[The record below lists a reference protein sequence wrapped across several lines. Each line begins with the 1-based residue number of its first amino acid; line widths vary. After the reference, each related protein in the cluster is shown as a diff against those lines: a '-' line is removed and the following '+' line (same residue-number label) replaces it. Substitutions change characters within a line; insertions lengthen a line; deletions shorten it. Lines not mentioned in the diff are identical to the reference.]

1 MKPSR
6 SQKRLKSLEG
16 IAMRKLLLFLSL
28 FVIFTSVTLLSA
40 QEGIKPNYAAGEVAS
55 INESE
60 KKIVLQT
67 KDGAIE
73 VILTAET
80 EFKKVSP
87 ENPKLSA
94 AIVVSASELSVG
106 DKLLVT
112 GAVSSDR
119 KSIPAKV
126 VYLIA
131 KSDIAKKQ
139 EKEREEW
146 RTRGISG
153 RVISLDVPNQRIIIS
168 ARSMMGERTITI
180 IPKQNAE
187 YRRYAPDSVKFSD
200 AKLSNYAEIS
210 VGDLVR
216 ALGDRSPDGNTFTA
230 EKIVFGSFKTLGGKI
245 TAIDPQKREII
256 INDVI
261 SNKNVTIVVSKDSL
275 IKRFPAEFASM
286 FLARM
291 QGNMIFQPPQQKL
304 SETQAGRESLNRP
317 QFRSNGG
324 GGDFDDLFE
333 RFPNVNFED
342 LKIGDAIAVSSTVGA
357 TQNRFT
363 AIKILSGIESF
374 LEARQAFQN
383 RRGFDQPAGLNIPGL
398 DVINFP

>member
-1 MKPSR
+1 MKRP
-6 SQKRLKSLEG
+6 
-16 IAMRKLLLFLSL
+16 LLFLFL
-28 FVIFTSVTLLSA
+28 FVILNSVMVSSA
-40 QEGIKPNYAAGEVAS
+40 QEGIKTNYAAGEVAS

-60 KKIVLQT
+60 KKIILQT
-67 KDGAIE
+67 KDGIIE
-73 VILTAET
+73 VVLTAET
-80 EFKKVSP
+80 EFKKVPP

-94 AIVVSASELSVG
+94 AVVVSASELSVG
-106 DKLLVT
+106 DKLLVIGT
-112 GAVSSDR
+112 VSSDK

-126 VYLIA
+126 VYLIT

-200 AKLSNYAEIS
+200 AKLSNYAEMS

-256 INDVI
+256 IKDII
-261 SNKNVTIVVSKDSL
+261 SNKEITIVVSKDSL

-291 QGNMIFQPPQQKL
+291 QGNMTFQPLQQKP
-304 SETQAGRESLNRP
+304 SETQTGRESVNRP
-317 QFRSNGG
+317 QFRSNS

-333 RFPNVNFED
+333 RFPNVSFED
-342 LKIGDAIAVSSTVGA
+342 LKIGDAIAVSSTVG
-357 TQNRFT
+357 TIPNRFT

-398 DVINFP
+398 DAISFP